1 MYSRYRMC
9 LHSVVNDHQINA
21 IPTLLSFDKSEPQV
35 ETKVT
40 NLNDLKS
47 REFLKN
53 WIETEAKRQ
62 GHGGAGGSFFGL
74 FKSKL

>member
-1 MYSRYRMC
+1 M
-9 LHSVVNDHQINA
+9 
-21 IPTLLSFDKSEPQV
+21 PTLMAFDKNEPQV

-40 NLNDLKS
+40 NAIDLKNK
-47 REFLKN
+47 EFLRK
-53 WIETEAKRQ
+53 WIETEASRQ